1 MEALGILAGSG
12 RLPFVAAAEARAQGL
27 RVVAVAVR
35 DEADPGLA
43 THVDAIHW
51 VHVGQLGAVIR
62 AFREEQVTETILL
75 GKVEMTHLFRAR
87 PDLLG
92 AKVLLRTRDRRGDS
106 LLEAIVDALAAEG
119 IRVLESLPFLGP
131 LLIAAGRLTRRGP
144 TAREQ
149 RDITLGREIARQI
162 AALRIGQ
169 TVVLKQGT
177 VLAVESVEGT
187 DAAIRRGGELGRGG
201 VVVVKVSR
209 PDQDLRFDLPTIGQQ
224 TLSALRDANAT
235 ALALDAGRTLLLD
248 RDQFVAGADELD
260 LAVVA
265 DPPTLP
271 SPA

>member
-12 RLPFVAAAEARAQGL
+12 QLPFVAAAEARRQGL
-27 RVVAVAVR
+27 RVVAVALR
-35 DEADPGLA
+35 EETDPSLADR
-43 THVDAIHW
+43 VDVMHW
-51 VHVGQLGAVIR
+51 VHVGQLGAAVR
-62 AFREEQVTETILL
+62 AFREERVTEVLLL
-75 GKVEMTHLFRAR
+75 GKVEVTRLFSQAR

-92 AKVLLRTRDRRGDS
+92 AKVLLKARDLRGDS

-119 IRVLESLPFLGP
+119 IRALETPRFLGP
-131 LLIAAGRLTRRGP
+131 LLLQAGRLTRRAP

-149 RDITLGREIARQI
+149 SDIDLGREIGRQI

-169 TVVLKQGT
+169 TVVVKHGT

-187 DAAIRRGGELGRGG
+187 DAAIRRGGDLGRGG

-209 PDQDLRFDLPTIGQQ
+209 PDQDLRFDLPTIGPE
-224 TLSALRDANAT
+224 TLSALRDASAT

-248 RDQFVAGADELD
+248 RERFVAGANELH

-265 DPPTLP
+265 D
-271 SPA
+271 